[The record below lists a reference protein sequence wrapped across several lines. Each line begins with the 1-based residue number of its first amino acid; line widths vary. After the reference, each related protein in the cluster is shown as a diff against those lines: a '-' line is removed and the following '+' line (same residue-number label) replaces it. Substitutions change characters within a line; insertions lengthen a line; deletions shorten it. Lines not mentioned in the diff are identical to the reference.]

1 MDRRLELLFPV
12 NDPDCRREVLAVLD
26 AGFADNVS
34 AWRLLPDGVYSR
46 EKPAPYEPIFRSQEK
61 LYQRAVAMAEKTR
74 EEHRHSVFTART
86 SPSRRRRQK

>member
-12 NDPDCRREVLAVLD
+12 NDPDCRREALAVLD

-46 EKPAPYEPIFRSQEK
+46 EKPAPYEPIYRSQEK
-61 LYQRAVAMAEKTR
+61 LYKRAVTMAAKSRDEK
-74 EEHRHSVFTART
+74 RHNVFTARA
-86 SPSRRRRQK
+86 PAGGRRRRQ